1 MMKKTKKKH
10 VQNNDLSHPIS
21 KSNKKK
27 SIFAIVELTICVACI
42 LFLTIP
48 FIKNSRFVY
57 PIPDGQDMPDMTTS
71 YWSYVTAG
79 LHENNPIG
87 LITTIFVFLTIG
99 TIILWFIKNK
109 SKASRN
115 IYYANISLF
124 IISFI
129 LLVAT
134 YFCRYPFLS
143 DLYCLG
149 FKYFS

>member
-1 MMKKTKKKH
+1 
-10 VQNNDLSHPIS
+10 
-21 KSNKKK
+21 
-27 SIFAIVELTICVACI
+27 
-42 LFLTIP
+42 
-48 FIKNSRFVY
+48 
-57 PIPDGQDMPDMTTS
+57 MTTS